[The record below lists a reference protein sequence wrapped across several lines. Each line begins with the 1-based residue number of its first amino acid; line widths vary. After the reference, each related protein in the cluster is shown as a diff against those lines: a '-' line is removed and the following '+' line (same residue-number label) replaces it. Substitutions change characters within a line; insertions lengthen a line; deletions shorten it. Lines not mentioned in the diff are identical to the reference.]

1 MTTEA
6 HPMAT
11 IAEKLGPE
19 GAGLV
24 AGLMDRNRRDQEW
37 VDNALRGSLERD
49 IEEWKARALAAEE
62 ELVSIRR
69 RVLSF
74 VFGEEHFDA

>member
-1 MTTEA
+1 ME
-6 HPMAT
+6 T

-24 AGLMDRNRRDQEW
+24 AGLMDQNRRDQEW
-37 VDNALRGSLERD
+37 VDNAVRGSLERD
-49 IEEWKARALAAEE
+49 RDEWKARALAAED

-69 RVLSF
+69 RVLAF
-74 VFGEEHFDA
+74 VFGEERFDA